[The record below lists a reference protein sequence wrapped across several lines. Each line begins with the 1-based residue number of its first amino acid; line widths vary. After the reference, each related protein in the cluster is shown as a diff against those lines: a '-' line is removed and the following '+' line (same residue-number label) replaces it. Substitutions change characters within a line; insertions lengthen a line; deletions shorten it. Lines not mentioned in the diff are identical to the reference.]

1 MTQKIK
7 VTAEM
12 EIEDDMALDG
22 LSMDTSLGLLGT
34 IKSWDIDY
42 EEKTEIDLSEK
53 NNCNICNKKDK
64 LQKRNNKWYC
74 PKCYLS
80 EVKQKEEKP
89 KPKLTY
95 DEIKEKYFVKDINID
110 TVRKEIISAFMTQE
124 SDKFHNFAVEAIDS
138 AVLKEGEGVVPDQD
152 LDIYTEILNDEYY
165 SEVLA
170 TKELKDKHGIE

>member
-12 EIEDDMALDG
+12 EIEEDVAIDG
-22 LSMDTSLGLLGT
+22 LSLDTSLGLLGT
-34 IKSWDIDY
+34 INSYDVKY
-42 EEKTEIDLSEK
+42 EEK
-53 NNCNICNKKDK
+53 
-64 LQKRNNKWYC
+64 
-74 PKCYLS
+74 
-80 EVKQKEEKP
+80 KEEG
-89 KPKLTY
+89 PKLTY
-95 DEIKEKYFVKDINID
+95 DQIKEKYFVKDINID
-110 TVRKEIISAFMTQE
+110 TVRKETISAFMTQE
-124 SDKFHNFAVEAIDS
+124 SDRFHTFAVEAIDS

>member
-12 EIEDDMALDG
+12 EIEEDIAIDG
-22 LSMDTSLGLLGT
+22 LSLDTSLGLLGT
-34 IKSWDIDY
+34 INSYDVKY
-42 EEKTEIDLSEK
+42 EEK
-53 NNCNICNKKDK
+53 
-64 LQKRNNKWYC
+64 
-74 PKCYLS
+74 
-80 EVKQKEEKP
+80 KEEG
-89 KPKLTY
+89 PKLTY
-95 DEIKEKYFVKDINID
+95 DQIKEKYFVKDINID
-110 TVRKEIISAFMTQE
+110 TVRKETISAFMTQE
-124 SDKFHNFAVEAIDS
+124 SDRFHTFAVEAIDS